1 MASMPYVLSQ
11 RELLQSKH
19 ALLRSTATEK
29 AYRAYFASVAQY
41 LALSESVPPRI
52 ALGDGDAG
60 SAITLRLHES
70 VLSKRKYLIG
80 FVEDAWFAGTF
91 PSYDAI
97 ASIVQ
102 NDSYYIPPLVLVPR
116 RQMRFCT
123 EMFRSIL
130 EHELVHVNQAI
141 RGTLPFREPQAE
153 LDAAIST
160 FFGVVRSEF
169 DANLLQLARWP
180 KFFPHERV
188 PSLEFWCVLRG
199 LAEALE
205 SAVTG
210 AFCSAKMLTSLLS
223 ALRDAFDDGL
233 AKCKVHGSLVNFFK
247 RGLPHFVSTAVSN
260 RIESQPALVKNAS
273 IEAAQQWLRSC
284 SAKI

>member
-1 MASMPYVLSQ
+1 MHRTTDP
-11 RELLQSKH
+11 
-19 ALLRSTATEK
+19 
-29 AYRAYFASVAQY
+29 
-41 LALSESVPPRI
+41 
-52 ALGDGDAG
+52 
-60 SAITLRLHES
+60 
-70 VLSKRKYLIG
+70 
-80 FVEDAWFAGTF
+80 
-91 PSYDAI
+91 
-97 ASIVQ
+97 
-102 NDSYYIPPLVLVPR
+102 YYISPLVFIPR
-116 RQMRFCT
+116 KQMRSCSEVFG
-123 EMFRSIL
+123 SIL

-141 RGTLPFREPQAE
+141 RGTLPFRQPHAE

-210 AFCSAKMLTSLLS
+210 SFCSAQMLPSLLS
-223 ALRDAFDDGL
+223 ALRDAFDDGR
-233 AKCKVHGSLVNFFK
+233 AKCKVDASLVSFFK

-273 IEAAQQWLRSC
+273 IEAAQRWFRSC
-284 SAKI
+284 SA